1 MQSGRVNENLTDEVL
16 MRMYLDGDQNAFDV
30 VYRRRREGLRR
41 FFERQCGSAAVAKEL
56 AQEAWFRLIR
66 ACQNGHYTA
75 EAKFTTYL
83 YRLGKNLLI
92 DWYRKHGGH
101 QTVELREE
109 IDEGD
114 DKVVSL
120 TSSQRNPEQAYADK
134 ERHEAVMAA
143 VESLSAEQ
151 RMTLLM
157 QLEGNMSYDEIAEA
171 TNTNRETVKTRLRYA
186 RDHLKKRVLK
196 TYAGG

>member
-1 MQSGRVNENLTDEVL
+1 MQSGTVVENLTDEAL
-16 MRMYLDGDQNAFDV
+16 MLMYLDGDQNAFDV

-56 AQEAWFRLIR
+56 AQESWFRFIR

-92 DWYRKHGGH
+92 DWYRKHGRY

-143 VESLSAEQ
+143 VESLSPEQ

>member
-1 MQSGRVNENLTDEVL
+1 
-16 MRMYLDGDQNAFDV
+16 MRMYLSGDQTAFDV

-56 AQEAWFRLIR
+56 AQDAWFRLIR
-66 ACQNGHYTA
+66 ACQNGNYTA

-92 DWYRKHGGH
+92 DWYRKHGAY

-109 IDEGD
+109 LDEGD
-114 DKVVSL
+114 DNVVPL
-120 TSSQRNPEQAYADK
+120 VSSTRNPEQAYADK
-134 ERHEAVMAA
+134 ERREALMAA

-151 RMTLLM
+151 RMTLMM

-171 TNTNRETVKTRLRYA
+171 MNTNRETVKTRLRYA

-196 TYAGG
+196 AYAGG